1 MLPQADDNMQNT
13 ADMPQ
18 KAYQSNLE
26 QRAFIVTLI
35 HLCLIAALQRSSDL
49 WRYVPDTLLQ
59 K

>member
-35 HLCLIAALQRSSDL
+35 HLYLIAALQRSSDL
-49 WRYVPDTLLQ
+49 WR
-59 K
+59 